1 MGFRHVIDC
10 LVSEQ
15 KLIVGHNCFLGTILI
30 FGYNLLAFVIFV
42 LIRLFLFDADI
53 AHVYSKF
60 FGPLPSS
67 MTEFALSV
75 HENFPNIVDTKHLL
89 NSSHALQYLMKK
101 SSKSLSSAFSLLC
114 PEVSSDSVKSAHAY
128 VKFEVQADEAG

>member
-1 MGFRHVIDC
+1 MFSRYLFDSGD
-10 LVSEQ
+10 
-15 KLIVGHNCFLGTILI
+15 
-30 FGYNLLAFVIFV
+30 NLLAVIIFV
-42 LIRLFLFDADI
+42 LICLFVYDADI

-67 MTEFALSV
+67 LMEFALSV

-89 NSSHALQYLMKK
+89 NSSHVLQYLMKK

-114 PEVSSDSVKSAHAY
+114 PKVSSYSVKSAHASY
-128 VKFEVQADEAG
+128 VKFEVEEDEAG